1 MPMERMERRLLWIVL
16 DSVGIGALPDAARFG
31 DDGAATLQHTAAAVG
46 GLNLPQLAALGL
58 GHIAPI
64 EGVPAVAAPQG
75 AFGRAAERSAG
86 KDTTTGHWEMAGL
99 LAGEPFAVFPDG
111 FPPQIVEP
119 FCRATGRGVLGNKAA
134 SGTVIIE
141 ELGAEHMRS
150 GDWILYTSA
159 DSVFQLAA
167 HEEVVE
173 LEELYAAC
181 RTARR
186 QLDAH
191 RVGRVIA
198 RPFVGRPGAFE
209 RTYNRHD
216 FSMPPD
222 GPTVLDALLAAGVPT
237 VGVGKIHDIFAGVGV
252 QRSLATRGNA
262 DGLEQTRRLIASE
275 PRGLIFVNLVDFDMN
290 FGHRRNPQGYADA
303 LVEFDA
309 ALPGL
314 RAGLRDEDLL
324 LITADHGCDPTFAG
338 HTDHT
343 REYVPLLAWSP
354 VGRAGVDL
362 GTRDTF
368 ADMAATVAAHLGADW
383 QGPGES
389 FLSELG
395 LAPAGA

>member
-1 MPMERMERRLLWIVL
+1 MPAERRLLWIVL
-16 DSVGIGALPDAARFG
+16 DSVGIGELPDAARFG
-31 DDGAATLQHTAAAVG
+31 DAGAATLQHTAAAVG
-46 GLNLPQLAALGL
+46 GLELPQLAALGL

-64 EGVPAVAAPQG
+64 AGVPAVAAPQG
-75 AFGRAAERSAG
+75 AFGRAAERSVG
-86 KDTTTGHWEMAGL
+86 KDTTTGHWELAGL

-111 FPPQIVEP
+111 FPPSIVEP
-119 FCRATGRGVLGNKAA
+119 FCQATGRGVLGNKTA

-167 HEEVVE
+167 HEEVVD

-222 GPTVLDALLAAGVPT
+222 GPTVLDALVAAGVPT

-252 QRSLATRGNA
+252 QRSVATRGNA
-262 DGLEQTRRLIASE
+262 DGLEQTRRLLASE

-290 FGHRRNPQGYADA
+290 FGHRRNPQGYAEA
-303 LVEFDA
+303 LAAFDA

-324 LITADHGCDPTFAG
+324 LITADHGCDPTFTA

-354 VGRAGVDL
+354 AGRAGVDL
-362 GTRDTF
+362 GTRQTF

-383 QGPGES
+383 RGAGES
-389 FLSELG
+389 FLDRLG
-395 LAPAGA
+395 LAPAV

>member
-1 MPMERMERRLLWIVL
+1 MPAERRLLWIVL
-16 DSVGIGALPDAARFG
+16 DSVGIGELPDAERFG
-31 DDGAATLQHTAAAVG
+31 DAGAATLQHTAAAVG
-46 GLNLPQLAALGL
+46 GLDLPQLAALGL

-64 EGVPAVAAPQG
+64 AGVPAVAAPQG

-111 FPPQIVEP
+111 FPPEIVEP
-119 FCRATGRGVLGNKAA
+119 FCRATGRGVLGNKTA

-167 HEEVVE
+167 HEEVVD

-181 RTARR
+181 HTARR

-252 QRSLATRGNA
+252 QRSVATRGNA
-262 DGLEQTRRLIASE
+262 DGLEQTLRLLASE

-303 LVEFDA
+303 LVQFDA

-324 LITADHGCDPTFAG
+324 LITADHGCDPTFAA

-354 VGRAGVDL
+354 AGRAGVDL
-362 GTRDTF
+362 GTRQTF

-383 QGPGES
+383 RGAGES
-389 FLSELG
+389 FLDRLG
-395 LAPAGA
+395 LAPAAA

>member
-1 MPMERMERRLLWIVL
+1 MPSERRLLWIVL
-16 DSVGIGALPDAARFG
+16 DSVGIGELPDATRFG
-31 DDGAATLQHTAAAVG
+31 DAGAATLQHTAAAVG
-46 GLNLPQLAALGL
+46 GLELPQLAALGL

-64 EGVPAVAAPQG
+64 AGVPAVAAPQG
-75 AFGRAAERSAG
+75 AFGRAAERSVG

-111 FPPQIVEP
+111 FPPSIVEP
-119 FCRATGRGVLGNKAA
+119 FCQATSRGVLGNKTA

-167 HEEVVE
+167 HEEVVD

-222 GPTVLDALLAAGVPT
+222 GPTVLDALVAAGVST

-252 QRSLATRGNA
+252 QRSVATRGNA

-290 FGHRRNPQGYADA
+290 FGHRRNPQGYAEA
-303 LVEFDA
+303 LAAFDA
-309 ALPGL
+309 ALPDL
-314 RAGLRDEDLL
+314 CAGLRDEDLL
-324 LITADHGCDPTFAG
+324 LITADHGCDPTFAD

-343 REYVPLLAWSP
+343 REHVPVLAWSP
-354 VGRAGVDL
+354 AGRAGVDL
-362 GTRDTF
+362 GTRETF
-368 ADMAATVAAHLGADW
+368 ADMAATAAEYLGADW

-389 FLSELG
+389 FLADLG